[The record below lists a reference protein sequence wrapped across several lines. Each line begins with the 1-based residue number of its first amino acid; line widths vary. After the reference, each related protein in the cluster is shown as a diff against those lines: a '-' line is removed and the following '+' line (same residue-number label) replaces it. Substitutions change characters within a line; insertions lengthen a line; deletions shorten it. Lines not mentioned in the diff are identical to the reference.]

1 MGRRPFRKFARQSG
15 PAGKRRAGA
24 EDSSVP
30 DRTSHLTSSESFRI
44 ARGLRVVMAIGCP
57 LLAAGQLGIAWK
69 LWQDRLA
76 GRGWDNDLL
85 FGLMLATLAGLV
97 VLFVAGLVLVW
108 RARIDLRDDGFD
120 LRGLLRTRTIPWTK
134 VEGYRWMNGQMNA
147 YLADDQWAWFAARVP
162 DLNAVELARE
172 ASEIRA
178 NLELGLTD
186 EERAARLAG
195 LRRVVLVI
203 SVIGYA
209 AAAVGGANAF
219 FLHREDVQLAAAA
232 VLAAVPPL
240 LVLLAL
246 QFRNLV
252 RIGPVRGSAYPDA
265 LPGILAASVAL
276 GLIAL
281 VDPHTLLG
289 DGHLRWSVPLA
300 VLLAGL
306 WLIAERDRLQAP
318 GRAWTVALLVV
329 ASGLL
334 SFSWAG
340 GGVYLINT
348 GADASKP
355 QWATTRVT
363 ARSTSTTKAGRL
375 YHVTV
380 APWSAS
386 RDPVKLDVPRRI
398 YQALRVGSRV
408 RIGVRQGALGIPWVA
423 GLVPARDRR

>member
-1 MGRRPFRKFARQSG
+1 MPER
-15 PAGKRRAGA
+15 
-24 EDSSVP
+24 SSHP
-30 DRTSHLTSSESFRI
+30 ISSESFRL
-44 ARGLRVVMAIGCP
+44 ARGLRIVMSIGCP
-57 LLAAGQLGIAWK
+57 ALAAGQFVIAWK
-69 LWQDRLA
+69 LWQARLA

-85 FGLMLATLAGLV
+85 FGLMLAAL
-97 VLFVAGLVLVW
+97 AGLVLVFVAGLFLAW
-108 RARIDLRDDGFD
+108 RARVELRDDGFD
-120 LRGLLRTRTIPWTK
+120 LRGLLRTRRIPWTG
-134 VEGYRWMNGQMNA
+134 VEGYRRLNGQMNV
-147 YLADDQWAWFAARVP
+147 YLADDQWPLNLAHFERRAALEAWFAARVP
-162 DLNAVELARE
+162 DLHAVELARE
-172 ASEIRA
+172 AGEIRA

-203 SVIGYA
+203 SVLGYTA
-209 AAAVGGANAF
+209 AALGGANAL
-219 FLHREDVQLAAAA
+219 FLHHDDVQLAAAG

-246 QFRNLV
+246 QYRNQI

-281 VDPHTLLG
+281 LDPHTLLG
-289 DGHLRWSVPLA
+289 DGHLHWSVPLA

-306 WLIAERDRLQAP
+306 WLIAERDRVLGN
-318 GRAWTVALLVV
+318 GRAWTAALLVA

-334 SFSWAG
+334 SFSWAA
-340 GGVYLINT
+340 GGVYLVNT
-348 GADASKP
+348 GADVSRPAWS
-355 QWATTRVT
+355 TTRVT

-386 RDPVKLDVPRRI
+386 RDPVKLDVPRRT
-398 YQALRVGSRV
+398 YRALRVGSRV
-408 RIGVRQGALGIPWVA
+408 RIGVRRGALGIPWVS
-423 GLVPARDRR
+423 GVVPARR